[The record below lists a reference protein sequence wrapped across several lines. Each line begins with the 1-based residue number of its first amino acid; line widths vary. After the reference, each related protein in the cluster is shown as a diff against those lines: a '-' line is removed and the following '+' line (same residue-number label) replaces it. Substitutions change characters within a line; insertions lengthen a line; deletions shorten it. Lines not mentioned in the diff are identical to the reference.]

1 MEQLEVPAKFGYF
14 WTITE
19 GVRCVRRAGCSTGRW
34 RMGCVG
40 TRWGFTKERDN
51 TGLVGKGCWV
61 HYDRYKIKKG
71 SCRAGGRVG
80 RQGF

>member
-1 MEQLEVPAKFGYF
+1 MEQLEVPAKYGYF
-14 WTITE
+14 WTIT
-19 GVRCVRRAGCSTGRW
+19 GDVQCVRRAGCSAGRW

-40 TRWGFTKERDN
+40 KRWGVTKERDG

-71 SCRAGGRVG
+71 LCRAGGRVG